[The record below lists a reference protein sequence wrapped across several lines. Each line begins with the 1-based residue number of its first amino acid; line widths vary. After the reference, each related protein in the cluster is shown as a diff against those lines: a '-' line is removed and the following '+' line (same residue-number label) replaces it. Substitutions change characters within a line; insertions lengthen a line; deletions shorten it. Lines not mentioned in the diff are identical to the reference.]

1 MAVTRYDGGRQVGK
15 RLSCPRAQE
24 ISLSNGR
31 AVQDKVL
38 GEKSIRLQTQVE
50 MENVQEA
57 VEQVGMGASGPVQ

>member
-1 MAVTRYDGGRQVGK
+1 MAMTRYDGGRQEGK
-15 RLSCPRAQE
+15 RLPGPVQE
-24 ISLSNGR
+24 ISPSNEH
-31 AVQDKVL
+31 AVQNEVL